1 MVPNPMMHRRSGH
14 LGWAIAIVLALTA
27 ACGPIEYV
35 NQVTRKAATA
45 VESAEAAQADKYSPY
60 WYTLAVEYLHKSREE
75 AAGSDFQAANRFGR
89 KAEEAAIKA
98 REEALRRAADPEA
111 ADFGPLPDDD
121 PGMAPLVEEG
131 ADERLDDETPD
142 LLRSEP

>member
-1 MVPNPMMHRRSGH
+1 MHRPSGK
-14 LGWAIAIVLALTA
+14 LSVAIMLLALG

-35 NQVTRKAATA
+35 NQTTRKASTA

-75 AAGSDFQAANRFGR
+75 AAGADFQAANRFGR

-98 REEALRRAADPEA
+98 REEALRRAADPDSV
-111 ADFGPLPDDD
+111 DFGPLPAEEDSDL
-121 PGMAPLVEEG
+121 APLV
-131 ADERLDDETPD
+131 DEPD
-142 LLRSEP
+142 SLRSAP